1 MAFKNFGCKYYAYT
15 KNIGVTAYRIC
26 KVDKISVENNRST
39 FLIYS
44 KHQEHKF
51 LNFEIF

>member
-26 KVDKISVENNRST
+26 KVDYIKENNRST
-39 FLIYS
+39 YLVYS
-44 KHQEHKF
+44 KHQEQKF